1 MSGSFYTPYSF
12 GGGSPGSAF
21 RSGFVGAQEIERNAQ
36 QLEEADQLMKLRQ
49 LQNERTQ
56 AAEARAAQLFPLQY
70 SASELALKR
79 GAQLNPLEI
88 EKMQLDLQRLRTE
101 LGNAA
106 STRAGGAQ
114 VPSMLEVPIIAPAP
128 APSPAGMYVRPPPS
142 GGGGQASLDVTP
154 NQYFAAN
161 DPRFTGERRFAG
173 IQVAS
178 GDPNYWPAEIF
189 NQGYTVTPE
198 SGPSP
203 TAPGALPAGL
213 LPPDQRYGAVA
224 PPPVVAPVA
233 PAAPTPM
240 LPTGPADLE
249 RMLRQNASQMEAA
262 NQADRENARSRII
275 QNAMED
281 VRALVDAGYTPQ
293 QAVEETLSSTS
304 YRGRVTAADLGVL
317 AQGVTAPGAAATTP
331 GVAGG
336 QATMF
341 PGLTVGSPG
350 YQGAEAFSARDQ
362 SQVAPTTAQQA
373 GVTPPGEQSVSQL
386 TTELTNSIEK
396 LTAIQRPEMSFISE
410 SQVGREREA
419 LQRAA
424 ANLEQRRRA
433 LVLLSRSDPGLAY
446 QEGVKLQAEV
456 EVLRTNEANLNGR
469 IALSEFA
476 SGRPERLAADINRA
490 SGGVLRLEVNQ
501 DGTYNIW
508 GREGEESPRAVNVK
522 ASDLLHQ
529 GRMMYDNN
537 YKSQVDAIRAQNT
550 ERNNQI
556 FKAFTDGLSET
567 IKQRANM
574 SREVAV
580 KFAEEQAKAQYRAPT
595 YDVKVDATNASVIIT
610 NTQTGQQHS
619 FRQVPAKDRNGRT
632 IQGQWEYVPIET
644 RATTAR

>member
-12 GGGSPGSAF
+12 GGASPGSAF

-36 QLEEADQLMKLRQ
+36 QLEEADQMMKLRQ
-49 LQNERTQ
+49 LQNERNA
-56 AAEARAAQLFPLQY
+56 AAEARTAQLFPLQY

-79 GAQLNPLEI
+79 GAQMNPLEI

-114 VPSMLEVPIIAPAP
+114 VPSTLEIPIIAPVP

-142 GGGGQASLDVTP
+142 GGAGQASLDAAP

-161 DPRFTGERRFAG
+161 DPRVTGGRRVAG

-189 NQGYTVTPE
+189 NEGYTVTGE
-198 SGPSP
+198 AGPSP
-203 TAPGALPAGL
+203 TAPGALPAAL
-213 LPPDQRYGAVA
+213 LPPDQRYGTVA
-224 PPPVVAPVA
+224 PPPAVAPVA
-233 PAAPTPM
+233 PAPTAPAANPR
-240 LPTGPADLE
+240 L
-249 RMLRQNASQMEAA
+249 MEAA
-262 NQADRENARSRII
+262 IRELSISPAL
-275 QNAMED
+275 QTPAMIEQVASQYGID
-281 VRALVDAGYTPQ
+281 PDALAG
-293 QAVEETLSSTS
+293 
-304 YRGRVTAADLGVL
+304 RF
-317 AQGVTAPGAAATTP
+317 GVTLPPRPEPVQWAPNAPLPGPNERMPVFRPSPPTPPAPFVPQAGAYPDVVSSDLPPRPEGQLPQSRLDLTPTAT
-331 GVAGG
+331 
-336 QATMF
+336 
-341 PGLTVGSPG
+341 
-350 YQGAEAFSARDQ
+350 
-362 SQVAPTTAQQA
+362 QQA
-373 GVTPPGEQSVSQL
+373 GVAAPGEQTFSQIMTDL
-386 TTELTNSIEK
+386 NNSIER
-396 LTAIQRPEMSFISE
+396 LTAIQRPEMSFMSE

-419 LQRAA
+419 LQRTA

-433 LVLLSRSDPGLAY
+433 LVLLSRSNPGLAY

-490 SGGVLRLEVNQ
+490 SGGVLRLEQNQ

-529 GRMMYDNN
+529 GRLMYDNN
-537 YKSQVDAIRAQNT
+537 YKSQVDAIRAQAT
-550 ERNNQI
+550 ERSNQM
-556 FKAFTDGLSET
+556 FKAFTDGLTET

-574 SREVAV
+574 TAQTAI
-580 KFAEEQAKAQYRAPT
+580 KFAEERAKAQYRAPT
-595 YDVKVDATNASVIIT
+595 YDVKIDSTNASVIIT
-610 NTQTGQQHS
+610 NTQTGQQQTL
-619 FRQVPAKDRNGRT
+619 RQVPAKDRNGRP
-632 IQGQWEYVPIET
+632 IQGQYEFVPVES
-644 RATTAR
+644 RATTTQ

>member
-21 RSGFVGAQEIERNAQ
+21 RSGFAGAQELERNAQ

-142 GGGGQASLDVTP
+142 GGAGQASLDVTP
-154 NQYFAAN
+154 QQYFAAD

-178 GDPNYWPAEIF
+178 AGINDATGLPTGI
-189 NQGYTVTPE
+189 TPE
-198 SGPSP
+198 MVAGTSAAP
-203 TAPGALPAGL
+203 TTST
-213 LPPDQRYGAVA
+213 
-224 PPPVVAPVA
+224 A
-233 PAAPTPM
+233 PAAPTANPR
-240 LPTGPADLE
+240 L
-249 RMLRQNASQMEAA
+249 MEAA
-262 NQADRENARSRII
+262 FRELSISPALQTPAMIEQVATQYGIDPDALASRFGVTLPPRPEPIQWAPNAPLPGPNQSMPFLRPEPPRPP
-275 QNAMED
+275 
-281 VRALVDAGYTPQ
+281 VPFTPQ
-293 QAVEETLSSTS
+293 AGAYPDITPSELPQRPEGQLPQSRLDFTPAST
-304 YRGRVTAADLGVL
+304 
-317 AQGVTAPGAAATTP
+317 TT
-331 GVAGG
+331 
-336 QATMF
+336 
-341 PGLTVGSPG
+341 
-350 YQGAEAFSARDQ
+350 
-362 SQVAPTTAQQA
+362 QQA
-373 GVTPPGEQSVSQL
+373 GVTPPGEQSISQL
-386 TTELTNSIEK
+386 TTELTNSIER
-396 LTAIQRPEMSFISE
+396 LTAIQRPEMSFMSE

-433 LVLLSRSDPGLAY
+433 LVLLSRSNPGLAY

-537 YKSQVDAIRAQNT
+537 YKSQIDAIRTQNT

-574 SREVAV
+574 SRETAV
-580 KFAEEQAKAQYRAPT
+580 KFAEEQAKAQYRAPN
-595 YDVKVDATNASVIIT
+595 YDVKVDSTAGSITIT
-610 NTQTGQQHS
+610 NTQTGES
-619 FRQVPAKDRNGRT
+619 RTLRQVPAKDRNGRT
-632 IQGQWEYVPIET
+632 IQGQYEFVPVET
-644 RATTAR
+644 RATTAQ